1 MRHETTRPE
10 TPAPKLSAGLV
21 PACLMWAA
29 VTASAPWLPSA
40 AHILDLTG
48 AALMLSMLVCGP
60 VPSALL
66 GATLGRAG
74 ACRLLAVCGALGP
87 LLWITD
93 FTALAAPDVHAPDVT
108 TVVLAT
114 ALAVLFVS
122 APLLGGALAGWTR
135 TGPRAAR

>member
-10 TPAPKLSAGLV
+10 TPAPKRSAGLV
-21 PACLMWAA
+21 PACLLWAA
-29 VTASAPWLPSA
+29 VIASAPWLPSA

-60 VPSALL
+60 VPSVLL
-66 GATLGRAG
+66 GAALGRAG
-74 ACRLLAVCGALGP
+74 ACRPLAVCGALGP

-93 FTALAAPDVHAPDVT
+93 FTALGDPDVRSPQIT

-114 ALAVLFVS
+114 ALAVVFVS
-122 APLLGGALAGWTR
+122 APLLGAALAGWTR
-135 TGPRAAR
+135 TSPRAAR